1 MFQIP
6 GSEFNWIIN
15 LIFIVMFMFIY
26 LYGQRIQ
33 TYIWTKQVESGL
45 HQIEVLAKQG
55 KQIAHRALKDLK
67 VKEEDAKAT
76 LEDFLEFFLIEP
88 VNVDPAGV
96 LHRIKHLL
104 DVRENRY
111 ESHVN
116 RIAPNAPPV
125 LAANAQG
132 VLSGAMALHYVYRVV
147 RHFLLLA
154 KKTKSIYYVIQLQ
167 MQLPEIIQ
175 ISKAYYEAVRAFA
188 DGKPIGDGMGPLAIA
203 HFAREIKTNEP
214 ENIAKHTIAFSGSF
228 EGRKLWFVRAK
239 GHGAHV
245 GEPGI
250 GIRKIVERSKGR
262 IARIITVDAGL
273 KLEGEDS
280 GHVIIGVG
288 AAIGDPGPEKF
299 EMEDS
304 GVKYNIPLDA
314 IIIKESIED
323 ALSPMKKTLVDAV
336 PKVVEKLKEGI
347 LNHSEKG
354 DTLIVAGI
362 GNTIGIA

>member
-1 MFQIP
+1 MLQIP
-6 GSEFNWIIN
+6 GSEFNWIVN

-26 LYGQRIQ
+26 LYGQRLQ

-45 HQIEVLAKQG
+45 RQIEVLAKQG

-67 VKEEDAKAT
+67 VKEEDVKST
-76 LEDFLEFFLIEP
+76 LDDFLEFFLIEP

-96 LHRIKHLL
+96 LQRIKHLL

-111 ESHVN
+111 EAHVN
-116 RIAPNAPPV
+116 RIAPSATPV
-125 LAANAQG
+125 QAANAQN

-147 RHFLLLA
+147 RHFLLLG

-175 ISKAYYEAVRAFA
+175 LAKAYFEAVRAFSE
-188 DGKPIGDGMGPLAIA
+188 GKPIGDGMGPLAIA
-203 HFAREIKTNEP
+203 HFAREIQAGDP
-214 ENIAKHTIAFSGSF
+214 EEIAKHTIAFSGNF
-228 EGRKLWFVRAK
+228 EGRTLWFVRAK
-239 GHGAHV
+239 GHGGHV

-250 GIRKIVERSKGR
+250 GIRKIVERNKGQ

-273 KLEGEDS
+273 KLEGEDT

-304 GVKYNIPLDA
+304 GVKHNIPLDA
-314 IIIKESIED
+314 IVIKESIED
-323 ALSPMKKTLVDAV
+323 ALSPMKKALVDAV
-336 PKVVEKLKEGI
+336 PKVIEKLKDGI
-347 LNHSEKG
+347 LKNSEKG